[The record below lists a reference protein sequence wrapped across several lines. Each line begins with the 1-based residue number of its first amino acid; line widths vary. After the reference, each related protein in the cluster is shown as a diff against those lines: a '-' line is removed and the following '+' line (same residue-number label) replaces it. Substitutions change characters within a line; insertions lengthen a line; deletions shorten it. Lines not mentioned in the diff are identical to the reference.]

1 VLQIEKESRL
11 EKQEGHVAQGPN
23 SNSRRN
29 FLRSGLIAISTATLA
44 GEVTALPVNP
54 PAEAPTPFLNEP
66 EQRFLLAA
74 VERLIP
80 ADEKW
85 PGAAGAG
92 VVNYIDLQ
100 MSGSWGKG
108 EQLYRHGPFRK
119 GTPSQGYQLEY
130 TPAELFRR
138 SIHAI
143 DKHFS
148 VQGKRFDQLSPEAK
162 DAYLTSLEKGGID
175 LDGVPSNTFFD
186 FLLKHTV
193 EGFFSDPIY
202 GGNKNKVSWKMI
214 GFPGAYA
221 DYYDLIDKHGLELRR
236 EPLGIG
242 DGALSHSMN
251 AQREGN

>member
-1 VLQIEKESRL
+1 VSK
-11 EKQEGHVAQGPN
+11 GPN
-23 SNSRRN
+23 STSRRN
-29 FLRSGLIAISTATLA
+29 FLKSGLVAISTASLA
-44 GEVTALPVNP
+44 GEAPALL
-54 PAEAPTPFLNEP
+54 ATSRAQASAPFLDES
-66 EQRFLLAA
+66 ERRFLQAA

-85 PGAAGAG
+85 PGAAEAD

-100 MSGSWGKG
+100 MAGQWGKG
-108 EQLYRHGPFRK
+108 ELLYRHGPFRK

-138 SIHAI
+138 SMAAIHS
-143 DKHFS
+143 HFS
-148 VQGKRFDQLSPEAK
+148 AQGKSFDQLLPAEK
-162 DAYLTSLEKGGID
+162 DAYLTNLEKGGID

-202 GGNKNKVSWKMI
+202 GGNKNKISWRMI

-221 DYYDLIDKHGLELRR
+221 DYYDLIDKHGVELRR
-236 EPLGIG
+236 EPMGIG
-242 DGALSHSMN
+242 DSAASHSMN
-251 AQREGN
+251 AVRGGH